1 MRKRRSRAVIGFIDF
16 RRCVWGIGVRLQEY
30 LFLKRNRAILVY
42 KKISFIQDGGVTK
55 QSRRFVFTVRY
66 FVCI

>member
-1 MRKRRSRAVIGFIDF
+1 M
-16 RRCVWGIGVRLQEY
+16 GIGVRLQEY
-30 LFLKRNRAILVY
+30 PFLKRNRQISVY
-42 KKISFIQDGGVTK
+42 RKFSFIQDGGVTR